1 MNTRRNKMPALDF
14 GSSSEGSEPEAWESN
29 AMKLSKQ
36 NEEKEMAEQKK
47 RDEEEAARNRE
58 KIRKRERDKFTTG
71 APELSETAKA
81 RLDEKRRYEQNI
93 VAASNMLRD
102 DDSSSDVDGK
112 PTKKSNT
119 GNKNK
124 GQGNLRDYTLE
135 DDFMG
140 GEATKDLSSGS
151 KSIEEMDP
159 VSIEQFD
166 TFANAIVKKL
176 VSTYKNDNDVLYM
189 HCLKRIVEGA
199 LSPLYHEDAKELSD
213 VCARISAEMY
223 RKEAEKKK
231 KKGKAQKGGSHATG
245 KSQVY
250 VGGRDAKYQKVDDD
264 YDDFI

>member
-1 MNTRRNKMPALDF
+1 MPALDF

-36 NEEKEMAEQKK
+36 NEEKEIAEQK
-47 RDEEEAARNRE
+47 RRAEEEAARNRE
-58 KIRKRERDKFTTG
+58 KIRKRERDSFTTG

-93 VAASNMLRD
+93 VAASNMLCD
-102 DDSSSDVDGK
+102 NDSSDDEGGKGPKNPANGDKKKNDG
-112 PTKKSNT
+112 
-119 GNKNK
+119 
-124 GQGNLRDYTLE
+124 QLRDYTLE
-135 DDFMG
+135 DNFMG
-140 GEATKDLSSGS
+140 GEIAEGVSSGPQ
-151 KSIEEMDP
+151 SIEEMSP
-159 VSIEQFD
+159 ASIEQFD
-166 TFANAIVKKL
+166 AFADAIVKKL

-213 VCARISAEMY
+213 VCARISVEMY

-264 YDDFI
+264 YEDFI

>member
-1 MNTRRNKMPALDF
+1 MPALDF

-29 AMKLSKQ
+29 AIKLSKQ
-36 NEEKEMAEQKK
+36 NEEKEKAEQKK
-47 RDEEEAARNRE
+47 RAEEEAAKNRE
-58 KIRKRERDKFTTG
+58 KIRKRERDSFTTG
-71 APELSETAKA
+71 APELSAAAKA

-93 VAASNMLRD
+93 VAASNMLHD
-102 DDSSSDVDGK
+102 DDSSDDNGK
-112 PTKKSNT
+112 AVKKPVA
-119 GNKNK
+119 GDKKKEK
-124 GQGNLRDYTLE
+124 GQMRDYTLE

-140 GEATKDLSSGS
+140 GDAATYASSES
-151 KSIEEMDP
+151 KTIEQMDP
-159 VSIEQFD
+159 TSIEQFD
-166 TFANAIVKKL
+166 TFADAIVQKL
-176 VSTYKNDNDVLYM
+176 VSTHKNDNDVLYM

-231 KKGKAQKGGSHATG
+231 KKGKPQKGGSQATG

>member
-1 MNTRRNKMPALDF
+1 MPALDF

-29 AMKLSKQ
+29 AIKLSKQ
-36 NEEKEMAEQKK
+36 NEEKEMAEKK
-47 RDEEEAARNRE
+47 RRAEEEAARNRE
-58 KIRKRERDKFTTG
+58 RIRKRERDNFTTG
-71 APELSETAKA
+71 APELSEAAKA

-102 DDSSSDVDGK
+102 DDSSDDDDNGKVTKK
-112 PTKKSNT
+112 PTTGDKK
-119 GNKNK
+119 KEK
-124 GQGNLRDYTLE
+124 GQMRDYTLE

-140 GEATKDLSSGS
+140 GDPATCVSVGPKT
-151 KSIEEMDP
+151 IEQMDP
-159 VSIEQFD
+159 TTIEQFD
-166 TFANAIVKKL
+166 MFADAIIKKI

-189 HCLKRIVEGA
+189 HCLKRIIEGV

-213 VCARISAEMY
+213 VCARISVEMY
-223 RKEAEKKK
+223 RKEADKKK
-231 KKGKAQKGGSHATG
+231 KKGKAQKGGTHASG